1 MQTQKSKFVRLWK
14 KSPRFAVVFIYRRFT
29 KKAKQLLPKEDW
41 NINWLGEEMRPHNSL
56 QN

>member
-14 KSPRFAVVFIYRRFT
+14 KSPRLAVVAIYRRFT

>member
-14 KSPRFAVVFIYRRFT
+14 KSPRFAVVAIYRRFT
-29 KKAKQLLPKEDW
+29 KRAKQLLPKEDW